1 MDKCGKLLIIL
12 VIILICVTNLVT
24 FEDYKVV
31 LIPVTQELSTVW
43 DSYSQ
48 IVDNLGDRV

>member
-1 MDKCGKLLIIL
+1 M
-12 VIILICVTNLVT
+12 TNLVT

-31 LIPVTQELSTVW
+31 LIPVNKELSTAW

-48 IVDNLGDRV
+48 IVDNLGDCRFFYYLAMTW

>member
-1 MDKCGKLLIIL
+1 MSD
-12 VIILICVTNLVT
+12 LVT

-31 LIPVTQELSTVW
+31 LIAATPELSTVW

-48 IVDNLGDRV
+48 IVDNLGDCRFFII

>member
-1 MDKCGKLLIIL
+1 M
-12 VIILICVTNLVT
+12 TNLIT

-31 LIPVTQELSTVW
+31 LIAGTQELSTAW

-48 IVDNLGDRV
+48 LVDNLGDRV

>member
-1 MDKCGKLLIIL
+1 M
-12 VIILICVTNLVT
+12 TNLVT
-24 FEDYKVV
+24 VEDYKVV
-31 LIPVTQELSTVW
+31 LIPVNKELRTVW

>member
-1 MDKCGKLLIIL
+1 M
-12 VIILICVTNLVT
+12 TNLVT

-31 LIPVTQELSTVW
+31 LIAVNKELSTVW

>member
-1 MDKCGKLLIIL
+1 
-12 VIILICVTNLVT
+12 VTNLVT

-31 LIPVTQELSTVW
+31 LITATQELSTVW

-48 IVDNLGDRV
+48 IVDNFQKSVVFSAKINLLFCE

>member
-1 MDKCGKLLIIL
+1 MIIS

-31 LIPVTQELSTVW
+31 LIPINKELSTAW
-43 DSYSQ
+43 DSCSQ
-48 IVDNLGDRV
+48 LVDNLGDRV

>member
-1 MDKCGKLLIIL
+1 M
-12 VIILICVTNLVT
+12 TNLVT

-31 LIPVTQELSTVW
+31 LIAATQELSTVW

-48 IVDNLGDRV
+48 LVDNLVDRV